1 MNNPLNTF
9 GTPLMQSYQARI
21 GTNGE
26 VILSIPA
33 EELRRLQV
41 SPGDLISVTISGVNT
56 MMPHQQAAVPT
67 KVLFVPAEAKA
78 EKEKDQA
85 RPAVFEKR

>member
-1 MNNPLNTF
+1 MNNPLNTL

-78 EKEKDQA
+78 EKDKDQA